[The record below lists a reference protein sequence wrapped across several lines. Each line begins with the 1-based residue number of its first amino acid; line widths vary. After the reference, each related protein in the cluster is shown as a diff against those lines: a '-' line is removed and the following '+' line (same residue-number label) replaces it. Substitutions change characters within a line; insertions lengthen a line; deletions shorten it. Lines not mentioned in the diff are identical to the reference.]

1 MYPLVRQNAFRRPVT
16 GAERALLLEE
26 KELLHM
32 SVPPNTKEIYQI
44 LESEIVS
51 LKIAPGEV
59 LTENS
64 LCERFQVSRTPIRS
78 VLQRLQENKFVEII
92 PHKST
97 TVTRI
102 NLNIATQLIYE
113 RVAIESMVFRDFV
126 RTASPTAVE
135 QVRDLLHRMETLAE
149 ASHHLEEFDS
159 YAFLAADHDMHEFW
173 FLFCGKD
180 MLWKRIIRPHP
191 DYSRL
196 MRMDVTGAKNVPD
209 VLHDHQLMM
218 QMIDDHSEAGI
229 EELMVR
235 HMYGNVRRLGSKLF
249 SGEYK
254 KYLQPVPNE

>member
-1 MYPLVRQNAFRRPVT
+1 
-16 GAERALLLEE
+16 
-26 KELLHM
+26 M

-102 NLNIATQLIYE
+102 NLDIATQLIYE

-254 KYLQPVPNE
+254 KYLQPIPNE

>member
-1 MYPLVRQNAFRRPVT
+1 
-16 GAERALLLEE
+16 
-26 KELLHM
+26 M

-102 NLNIATQLIYE
+102 NLDIATQLIYE

-159 YAFLAADHDMHEFW
+159 YAFLAADHDMPEFW

>member
-102 NLNIATQLIYE
+102 NLDIATQLIYE

-254 KYLQPVPNE
+254 KDLQPVPNE

>member
-1 MYPLVRQNAFRRPVT
+1 
-16 GAERALLLEE
+16 
-26 KELLHM
+26 M

-102 NLNIATQLIYE
+102 NLDIATQLIYE

-149 ASHHLEEFDS
+149 VSHHLEEFDS

>member
-254 KYLQPVPNE
+254 KYLQPLQEN

>member
-1 MYPLVRQNAFRRPVT
+1 
-16 GAERALLLEE
+16 
-26 KELLHM
+26 M

-102 NLNIATQLIYE
+102 NLDIATQLIYE

>member
-254 KYLQPVPNE
+254 KYLQLVPNE

>member
-102 NLNIATQLIYE
+102 NLDIATQLIYE

-249 SGEYK
+249 SGEDQ

>member
-1 MYPLVRQNAFRRPVT
+1 
-16 GAERALLLEE
+16 
-26 KELLHM
+26 M
-32 SVPPNTKEIYQI
+32 SVPPSTKEIYQI
-44 LESEIVS
+44 LESEIVA
-51 LKIAPGEV
+51 LEIAPGEV

-102 NLNIATQLIYE
+102 NLDIATQLIYE

-135 QVRDLLHRMETLAE
+135 RVRYLLQRMEALAE
-149 ASHHLEEFDS
+149 TARHVEDFDS
-159 YAFLAADHDMHEFW
+159 YAFLAADHSMHESW

-180 MLWKRIIRPHP
+180 VLWKRIIRPHP

-196 MRMDVTGAKNVPD
+196 MRLDVIGAKNVHD
-209 VLHDHQLMM
+209 VLCDHQAMM
-218 QMIDDHSEAGI
+218 QMIDERSEAGI

-235 HMYGNVRRLGSKLF
+235 HLYGNVRRMGGKLF
-249 SGEYK
+249 SDEYK
-254 KYLQPVPNE
+254 KYFQTVQKD

>member
-1 MYPLVRQNAFRRPVT
+1 
-16 GAERALLLEE
+16 
-26 KELLHM
+26 M

-254 KYLQPVPNE
+254 KYLQPLQEN

>member
-1 MYPLVRQNAFRRPVT
+1 
-16 GAERALLLEE
+16 
-26 KELLHM
+26 M

-102 NLNIATQLIYE
+102 NLDIATQLIYE

-135 QVRDLLHRMETLAE
+135 QVRDLLHQMETLAE
-149 ASHHLEEFDS
+149 ASHHVEEFDS

-196 MRMDVTGAKNVPD
+196 MRLDVTGAKNVPE
-209 VLHDHQLMM
+209 VLRDHQIMM
-218 QMIDDHSEAGI
+218 QMIDEHSEEGI

-254 KYLQPVPNE
+254 KYLQPTQEN

>member
-1 MYPLVRQNAFRRPVT
+1 
-16 GAERALLLEE
+16 
-26 KELLHM
+26 M

-102 NLNIATQLIYE
+102 NLDIATQLIYE

-235 HMYGNVRRLGSKLF
+235 HMYGNVRRLDSKLF

>member
-1 MYPLVRQNAFRRPVT
+1 
-16 GAERALLLEE
+16 
-26 KELLHM
+26 M

-135 QVRDLLHRMETLAE
+135 QVRDLLYRMETLAE

-254 KYLQPVPNE
+254 KYLQPLQEN

>member
-1 MYPLVRQNAFRRPVT
+1 
-16 GAERALLLEE
+16 
-26 KELLHM
+26 M